1 MMTEATSK
9 FYLDSNIEHKA
20 NYNLSAKT
28 TVFDSVNASLFIPGQ
43 HL

>member
-20 NYNLSAKT
+20 NYNLSAEKT
-28 TVFDSVNASLFIPGQ
+28 VVDSVNVSLFVPG
-43 HL
+43 